1 MKKSYL
7 VDAMHSDMRL
17 DKWIKAIIG
26 KFPQSLIER
35 NLRNGKI
42 KINNKKNKSS
52 YKVKKNDAIDF
63 YDFSFTSFYFD
74 HISIF

>member
-17 DKWIKAIIG
+17 DKWIKAKIG

-42 KINNKKNKSS
+42 KINKLISNFNDDNSFNFKIINFYI
-52 YKVKKNDAIDF
+52 YKLGQE
-63 YDFSFTSFYFD
+63 
-74 HISIF
+74 

>member
-7 VDAMHSDMRL
+7 VDAIHSDMRL
-17 DKWIKAIIG
+17 DKWIKAKIG

-52 YKVKKNDAIDF
+52 YKVKKNDYERINLNLQDAC
-63 YDFSFTSFYFD
+63 FSMIY
-74 HISIF
+74 

>member
-17 DKWIKAIIG
+17 DIWIKAKIG
-26 KFPQSLIER
+26 KLPQSLIER

-63 YDFSFTSFYFD
+63 YDFSFKENITKTKD
-74 HISIF
+74 